1 MPDRFG
7 ESVENRSHPRRIAVA
22 QHPRRLLVDIAV
34 GVADDAPDRFECQ
47 VKILLRDVLSDDFE
61 KTAPGLPE
69 RRIGG
74 QKPRR
79 LRHLRVAIAADADSN
94 ALREMAES
102 LDLIT
107 VQPDNL

>member
-47 VKILLRDVLSDDFE
+47 VKSLLRDVLSDGNRRARAVAAATMD
-61 KTAPGLPE
+61 AVRSAMGLKLSATLV
-69 RRIGG
+69 R
-74 QKPRR
+74 
-79 LRHLRVAIAADADSN
+79 
-94 ALREMAES
+94 
-102 LDLIT
+102 
-107 VQPDNL
+107 